1 MKRQIKA
8 LSGKTFDLLIVGGG
22 IYGAAAAWEAASR
35 GLSAALIDKGDF
47 GGATS
52 SNSLK
57 TIHGG
62 LRYLQTLDFVR
73 MRESIRER
81 RILMAIAPHQVHP
94 LCCVMPTYGFL
105 MKGKPVMRVG
115 LLVNDIVSL
124 DRNRNDDPQKR
135 IPSGRVISKEL
146 CMGLIPGLDDRKVTG
161 GALWTDG
168 QVFSTERLLLDF
180 VLSADQAG
188 SVCANYVE
196 ATGFIGDARAV
207 RGVEARDRLTG
218 DTFEIR
224 SKTVLNAAGGWADA
238 LLHRGP
244 SKRNR
249 VRLST
254 AMNLVIKREI
264 LPQCAAG
271 LTGRYKFV
279 RGDGSVYR
287 GKRLLFIAPW
297 RRITLAGTYHK
308 PYTGDPDDLC
318 VTETE
323 IQAFLEEINGAYP
336 GTVIRR
342 EDVSFFHKGFLPM
355 DGVNPKTGEVRLTKH
370 YRIFDHEKE
379 EGVAGLWTI
388 AGVKYTTA
396 RDVAKK
402 AVDAVCSRSKI
413 GVKKS
418 VSHQAPLAGGD
429 IRRFEAFLSDAVSK
443 NVSGLSEST
452 VRHLVHQYGSEFT
465 RILEYAER
473 HPIWKKTVPGPD
485 GKNGGGVIAAE
496 IIHAVREEAAMKL
509 ADAVMRRTDL
519 GAAGNPGEDCLKACA
534 ALMARE
540 LGWDEE
546 REKSELNETR
556 AIFKPKGV

>member
-1 MKRQIKA
+1 
-8 LSGKTFDLLIVGGG
+8 
-22 IYGAAAAWEAASR
+22 
-35 GLSAALIDKGDF
+35 
-47 GGATS
+47 
-52 SNSLK
+52 
-57 TIHGG
+57 
-62 LRYLQTLDFVR
+62 
-73 MRESIRER
+73 
-81 RILMAIAPHQVHP
+81 
-94 LCCVMPTYGFL
+94 
-105 MKGKPVMRVG
+105 
-115 LLVNDIVSL
+115 
-124 DRNRNDDPQKR
+124 
-135 IPSGRVISKEL
+135 
-146 CMGLIPGLDDRKVTG
+146 
-161 GALWTDG
+161 
-168 QVFSTERLLLDF
+168 
-180 VLSADQAG
+180 
-188 SVCANYVE
+188 
-196 ATGFIGDARAV
+196 
-207 RGVEARDRLTG
+207 
-218 DTFEIR
+218 
-224 SKTVLNAAGGWADA
+224 
-238 LLHRGP
+238 
-244 SKRNR
+244 
-249 VRLST
+249 
-254 AMNLVIKREI
+254 
-264 LPQCAAG
+264 
-271 LTGRYKFV
+271 
-279 RGDGSVYR
+279 
-287 GKRLLFIAPW
+287 
-297 RRITLAGTYHK
+297 
-308 PYTGDPDDLC
+308 
-318 VTETE
+318 
-323 IQAFLEEINGAYP
+323 
-336 GTVIRR
+336 
-342 EDVSFFHKGFLPM
+342 
-355 DGVNPKTGEVRLTKH
+355 
-370 YRIFDHEKE
+370 
-379 EGVAGLWTI
+379 VAGLWTI